1 VAFGIMGLSAPEL
14 PGGVGMADTTPS
26 TPGTPGDAG
35 PTVIDAEQDVA
46 TLINV
51 FTVSPERQ
59 QQLVEILEEAT
70 DRVMRH
76 LPGFRSANIHASGDG
91 TKVVNYAQWATA
103 EDFHAM
109 LKNPEAAEHMSR
121 AGELAEAF
129 DPNLY
134 RVVSTHHRR

>member
-1 VAFGIMGLSAPEL
+1 MP
-14 PGGVGMADTTPS
+14 DTTPGA
-26 TPGTPGDAG
+26 PGTPGAA

-51 FTVSPERQ
+51 FKVSPERQ

-70 DRVMRH
+70 EQVMRH

-91 TKVVNYAQWATA
+91 TKVVNYAQWASA
-103 EDFHAM
+103 EDFQAM
-109 LKNPEAAEHMSR
+109 LEDPDAAEHMSR
-121 AGELAEAF
+121 AGELAESI

-134 RVVSTHHRR
+134 RVVSTHHRP

>member
-1 VAFGIMGLSAPEL
+1 MS
-14 PGGVGMADTTPS
+14 DTTPA

-35 PTVIDAEQDVA
+35 PTVIDSEQDVA

-76 LPGFRSANIHASGDG
+76 RPGFRSANIHASGDG
-91 TKVVNYAQWATA
+91 TKVVNYAQWASA

-109 LKNPEAAEHMSR
+109 LKNPEAGEHMAR